1 MSKKLLALSFTL
13 VMILVALTGCSEK
26 KRDSVIMGYLEQNVV
41 ETDSTDYFITNN
53 PLFGTG
59 DLPDNFEMKT
69 FPSMSSLLLE
79 LGNRSIDY
87 IFTAHCIGEYLAAQ
101 DDKLTCVED
110 KMDLHY
116 HMATRAEDS
125 ELNAELSD
133 AIDAMKTDGSLDK
146 LIAQYITGANDAHSL
161 TVLTKKPDGETHVVG
176 VTGDLPPMDYV
187 ASDGTPAGFNVALLN
202 AISERTGCNFEI
214 VQVDA
219 KARLSALSSK
229 RIDIVFWNGCTVTG
243 NYEPTSDEIALS
255 SAYFEEKACYV
266 TRDYP
271 VEKIKEI
278 YSLDQSAQTEKTTV
292 GVLEQNSIEE
302 AARIKWLQKIGVSDK
317 SEYIRFSSLSTMLLE
332 LKADRVDSLRLPKSV
347 SQYLVSLDDTLLTVQ
362 RNSKIHYH
370 MATRS
375 EDTDLCEEL
384 SAAFDVLKAD
394 GTMETL
400 IEDYITNTNG
410 DPAHNQLVHHE
421 GADTHIVAVTGDMPP
436 LDFVAADG
444 TPAGFNVALLNA
456 ISEKTGCNFEILQ
469 MDAAARLSALTSKK
483 ADLIF
488 WIDCQSNGG
497 NEPEQEGVSLT
508 EPYFEENICYAS
520 YSQEFLPQ
528 PSATGQRAQ

>member
-1 MSKKLLALSFTL
+1 MSKKRLALSLTL
-13 VMILVALTGCSEK
+13 VMILVALTGCGEK

-69 FPSMSSLLLE
+69 FPSMSSLLLK
-79 LGNRSIDY
+79 LGNGSIDY

-110 KMDLHY
+110 MMDLHY
-116 HMATRAEDS
+116 HMATRAEDN

-146 LIAQYITGANDAHSL
+146 LIAQYITGANDTPSL
-161 TVLTKKPDGETHVVG
+161 TALTKKPDGETYVVG

-219 KARLSALSSK
+219 NARLSALSSK

-243 NYEPTSDEIALS
+243 NYEPTNDEIALS

-278 YSLDQSAQTEKTTV
+278 YSLDQSAHTEKTTV

-302 AARIKWLQKIGVSDK
+302 AARIK
-317 SEYIRFSSLSTMLLE
+317 
-332 LKADRVDSLRLPKSV
+332 
-347 SQYLVSLDDTLLTVQ
+347 
-362 RNSKIHYH
+362 
-370 MATRS
+370 
-375 EDTDLCEEL
+375 
-384 SAAFDVLKAD
+384 
-394 GTMETL
+394 
-400 IEDYITNTNG
+400 
-410 DPAHNQLVHHE
+410 
-421 GADTHIVAVTGDMPP
+421 
-436 LDFVAADG
+436 
-444 TPAGFNVALLNA
+444 
-456 ISEKTGCNFEILQ
+456 
-469 MDAAARLSALTSKK
+469 
-483 ADLIF
+483 
-488 WIDCQSNGG
+488 
-497 NEPEQEGVSLT
+497 
-508 EPYFEENICYAS
+508 
-520 YSQEFLPQ
+520 
-528 PSATGQRAQ
+528 